1 MVSTILVWAS
11 LALLAGAVSVLVGAL
26 VWSARTRTRSVTSTR
41 EGSVGDVS
49 ARAGVPTESPA
60 AAKSETVHAA
70 HIHSAYGRV
79 VDATQQYVIEE
90 SSYVDLKAEIV
101 NAFARLEKEL
111 DASVGYRAVSNFEIE
126 PPMEVRV
133 A

>member
-1 MVSTILVWAS
+1 MVSTILVLSS
-11 LALLAGAVSVLVGAL
+11 LTLLAGAVSVLVGAF
-26 VWSARTRTRSVTSTR
+26 VWSAQTQSRSAKSTG
-41 EGSVGDVS
+41 EESVGDVTSS
-49 ARAGVPTESPA
+49 ADPRKTGLVSS
-60 AAKSETVHAA
+60 KGHAA
-70 HIHSAYGRV
+70 HINFAYGRV

-111 DASVGYRAVSNFEIE
+111 DASVGYRPVSNFESE
-126 PPMEVRV
+126 PKMEVRV

>member
-11 LALLAGAVSVLVGAL
+11 LALLAGAVSVLVGAFL
-26 VWSARTRTRSVTSTR
+26 WSARTRTRSVTSTG
-41 EGSVGDVS
+41 EWSVGDVS
-49 ARAGVPTESPA
+49 ARADAPKQSPA
-60 AAKSETVHAA
+60 TARSEPVHAA
-70 HIHSAYGRV
+70 HIHFAYGRV

-111 DASVGYRAVSNFEIE
+111 DASVGYRAVSNFESE
-126 PPMEVRV
+126 PKMEVQV